1 MLGPMTLEKLPLW
14 AAMRDTH
21 GLALPSRHPI
31 GTLIGSYPE
40 LRSLSVGELASS
52 LAVSEID
59 AQLGVAAL
67 ALDAFGDRATITPG
81 ASFDAATMHNGAPA
95 APVWMLPGGGGS
107 GYVTS
112 GVPSVRSETEGLSEA
127 AGPWNDST
135 FAPLGAS
142 YQIGQNRLHQPID
155 PDPND
160 PDMPNAVDLPAF
172 CAAVGTQQF
181 GGAPLDPV
189 ADREF
194 IKACFR
200 SFRNYGP
207 IREDNSVSI
216 EDMGKFWWT
225 IDWPNLGDFRSVF
238 WYEFDRKNGDDPG
251 QLMMQISAADTRTYT
266 PAGASVRVVPQ
277 ANGEQALVWHYRGN
291 GEWKHLLDFSQW
303 WKENWRQILS
313 DAAVIA
319 AVVATVCT
327 ACVAGPALLGV
338 AGAAVAST
346 AGPVAG
352 GLAAA
357 AVPAGTGIAASITGA
372 IAGAIGVT
380 PAALAAALGSVAG
393 AATAVNLGI
402 GCAIAIADGD
412 GSAILKSV
420 SAFWGQVQQYAPAP
434 VKDFLAGAASD
445 GSRAVGDFL
454 KPLSNAWANVRKQ
467 AESGFGASLPDLSD
481 LQPVLSQVQR
491 LAAWPV
497 ITQKYV
503 DDAAKVMGPTGAFF
517 FNAAQGKSL
526 EDVIAGASEVPAYA
540 VQFYTAGAIVNQ
552 VRLEQEALAL
562 REFKKKQAYLPA
574 LSKPSLQQLGRQL
587 VRVRSGDGVIGGVAA
602 QSVAPASSS
611 GGSAPAIASG
621 GGLGSAPILLGV
633 AAAAWFLL
641 RK

>member
-1 MLGPMTLEKLPLW
+1 
-14 AAMRDTH
+14 MRDTH

-327 ACVAGPALLGV
+327 ACVAGPA
-338 AGAAVAST
+338 
-346 AGPVAG
+346 
-352 GLAAA
+352 
-357 AVPAGTGIAASITGA
+357 
-372 IAGAIGVT
+372 
-380 PAALAAALGSVAG
+380 ALGSVAG